1 MVSPNKWN
9 RSKAS
14 LHLNPALH
22 VVRKNNKIPVIFLT
36 AQKSMDNIITMITK
50 LVTKLFM
57 KKSHMKYKKMAAD
70 RKNKWKNT
78 ANGCLK

>member
-1 MVSPNKWN
+1 M
-9 RSKAS
+9 
-14 LHLNPALH
+14 
-22 VVRKNNKIPVIFLT
+22 T

-70 RKNKWKNT
+70 RKNTWKNT